1 MERPTE
7 ARLVILDHRR
17 SGLPEGSAFTLRPGM
32 VVGRRDGADIRLE
45 DNFVSAEHARLTRE
59 GGRWWVTDLGT
70 TNGTFVNGARI
81 VRPTE
86 LSAGDEV
93 RFGQVR
99 TRFA

>member
-1 MERPTE
+1 MATLATWNQRSRPSER
-7 ARLVILDHRR
+7 
-17 SGLPEGSAFTLRPGM
+17 SASF
-32 VVGRRDGADIRLE
+32 IRW
-45 DNFVSAEHARLTRE
+45 R
-59 GGRWWVTDLGT
+59 GRWWVTDLGT

-99 TRFA
+99 TRLA